1 MFSRQPS
8 APVCHAW
15 STPVT
20 TTQSPGPSG
29 CDPSSRTRL
38 TFPDRTTLKST
49 VSVWCIGISR
59 AGSNSTRYQRAS
71 PGTDGVGSRSWC
83 PIGRAGGG
91 DSLVSNMRFNPTP
104 GMNVRKSANSR
115 SSTTHDFPSSSIP
128 VISPRTCI
136 SCHSPLALGGR
147 PRTEWMC
154 QAQNYGWPTRLCP
167 LLIGVRSAAPLK
179 LRTLDVDGTDH
190 GVGVHRTLP
199 ATGSFYWPPN
209 TGEAP
214 APSER
219 SGEGNYQTHGGFVH
233 TTPHL

>member
-1 MFSRQPS
+1 MATMLSRQPS
-8 APVCHAW
+8 APVCHEW

-29 CDPSSRTRL
+29 CGPSSRTRL
-38 TFPDRTTLKST
+38 TFPDRTTLRST

-91 DSLVSNMRFNPTP
+91 DSFVSNRRFNPTP

-115 SSTTHDFPSSSIP
+115 SSTTHDFPSWSIP

-136 SCHSPLALGGR
+136 SFHPPLAAAISQGTAALRNVFVGIADRAVERARGSASPCKNLVTAGAAVEAFNRGTSLERGSCPTSPYIRCGCRHNRALSSPIGSRSSTHR
-147 PRTEWMC
+147 PSKR
-154 QAQNYGWPTRLCP
+154 N
-167 LLIGVRSAAPLK
+167 
-179 LRTLDVDGTDH
+179 
-190 GVGVHRTLP
+190 
-199 ATGSFYWPPN
+199 
-209 TGEAP
+209 
-214 APSER
+214 
-219 SGEGNYQTHGGFVH
+219 
-233 TTPHL
+233 

>member
-1 MFSRQPS
+1 MLSRHPS

-29 CDPSSRTRL
+29 CGPSSRTRL
-38 TFPDRTTLKST
+38 TFPDRTTLKSI

-59 AGSNSTRYQRAS
+59 AGSNSTRFQRAS

-91 DSLVSNMRFNPTP
+91 DSFVSNMRFTPTP

-115 SSTTHDFPSSSIP
+115 SSSTHDFPSSSIP

-136 SCHSPLALGGR
+136 SWHSPLAFGGR
-147 PRTEWMC
+147 PRTERMC
-154 QAQNYGWPTRLCP
+154 QAQNYGWPTRLRP
-167 LLIGVRSAAPLK
+167 PLIGMAACLSGPSGLK
-179 LRTLDVDGTDH
+179 PGGIPNNGPEPAFVACSHGHTGTPWRTLMGTFRHADWRAVRAS
-190 GVGVHRTLP
+190 VGAEPGTR
-199 ATGSFYWPPN
+199 
-209 TGEAP
+209 
-214 APSER
+214 
-219 SGEGNYQTHGGFVH
+219 
-233 TTPHL
+233 